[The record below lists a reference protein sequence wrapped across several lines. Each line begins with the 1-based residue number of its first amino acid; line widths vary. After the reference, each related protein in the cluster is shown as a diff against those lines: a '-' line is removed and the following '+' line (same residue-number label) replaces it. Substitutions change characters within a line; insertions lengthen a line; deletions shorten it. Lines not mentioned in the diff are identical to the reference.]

1 MLLDEIIKR
10 IHNLTLEQQKEVM
23 EYLEAMQQGQK
34 RGYSRLS
41 ARLKID
47 AVIDDDNLIQSDIRD
62 ISAIGVFIN
71 TGLKF
76 ELGKSVR
83 VVVSIP
89 GQEKPF
95 KLNGE
100 ITRIE
105 EGGIGIKFKKG
116 SPYFEKVLDDAI
128 WKDRDR

>member
-10 IHNLTLEQQKEVM
+10 IHNLTQEQQKGVM
-23 EYLEAMQQGQK
+23 EYLDSIQQGQE

-47 AVIDDDNLIQSDIRD
+47 AVVDDDKLIQSDIRD
-62 ISAIGVFIN
+62 ISASGVFIN

-76 ELGKSVR
+76 DIGKSAR

-95 KLNGE
+95 KLHGE

-105 EGGIGIKFKKG
+105 EGGMGIRFKKV
-116 SPYFEKVLDDAI
+116 SPYFQKVLDDAI
-128 WKDRDR
+128 WKDSYR